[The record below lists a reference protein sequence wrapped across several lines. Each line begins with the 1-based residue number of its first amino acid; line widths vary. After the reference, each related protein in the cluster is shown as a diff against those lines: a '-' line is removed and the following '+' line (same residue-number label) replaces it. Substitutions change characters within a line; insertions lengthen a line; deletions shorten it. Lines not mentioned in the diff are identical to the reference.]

1 LLTKLGLYEKGM
13 GWHSFKRFRNTW
25 LRKQRVQEDIRL
37 HWLAHQ
43 PKEMS
48 EVYSM
53 LKEDIPARLAEA
65 ERVGYGFTLPKQ
77 KPEVVPSVPRKVLFV
92 VGRKTLATGI
102 LINRM
107 KETVGV

>member
-1 LLTKLGLYEKGM
+1 
-13 GWHSFKRFRNTW
+13 
-25 LRKQRVQEDIRL
+25 
-37 HWLAHQ
+37 
-43 PKEMS
+43 
-48 EVYSM
+48 M

>member
-53 LKEDIPARLAEA
+53 LKEDIPA
-65 ERVGYGFTLPKQ
+65 TLPKQ